1 MMEEDQVN
9 IGIVSYGLC
18 LPDSFETAEE
28 VSVRAGIAVGEVR
41 KLGIERKCRPAK
53 DDQPVAMAVKAAQQ
67 AFAGTE
73 EVRPE
78 EVDVVIWTGEEY
90 KDYVAQTPSIRLQE
104 EVGCSRAWAFDLVG
118 QNVTSI
124 QGIKLARDLISGDET
139 INKVL
144 LAGGTRN
151 VDLVN
156 YANRETHF
164 LLASSASGGALL
176 LKRQHHR
183 NRLITTAFRVDCE
196 MSDEVYVPGG
206 GTEIPFSA
214 DNLDSEIMFYQ
225 VQHPAMVQH
234 YLEQRWTGALSET
247 ARKALS
253 GHSPDY
259 VALRHLSPLERSAVL
274 NGLGVS
280 AERSAALEKWGCH
293 GTNDIILSLDLGL
306 QTGAIQDGFNVV
318 LVTGGI
324 GFTYAAALIR
334 WGGC

>member
-1 MMEEDQVN
+1 MMGEFQLD
-9 IGIVSYGLC
+9 IGIVNYGLY
-18 LPDSFETAEE
+18 LPDGFETAED
-28 VSVRAGIAVGEVR
+28 VSVRAGISVGEVR
-41 KLGIERKCRPAK
+41 RLGIERKCRPAK

-90 KDYVAQTPSIRLQE
+90 KDYIAQTPSIRLQE

-124 QGIKLARDLISGDET
+124 QGIKLAWDLIAGDET
-139 INKVL
+139 INTVL

-151 VDLVN
+151 VDLIN
-156 YANRETHF
+156 YANRDTHF

-176 LKRQHHR
+176 LKRQHRR
-183 NRLITTAFRVDCE
+183 NRLIATAFMVDCV

-206 GTEIPFSA
+206 GTEMPFSE
-214 DNLDSEIMFYQ
+214 DNLDSDIMFYQ
-225 VQHPAMVQH
+225 VQHPEMVRN
-234 YLEQRWTGALSET
+234 YLERCWTGALSET
-247 ARKALS
+247 AGKALS

-259 VALRHLSPLERSAVL
+259 VALRHLPPAERSAVL

-280 AERSAALEKWGCH
+280 PERSAALENWGCH
-293 GTNDIILSLDLGL
+293 GTNDVILSLDLGL
-306 QTGAIQDGFNVV
+306 KSGAIQDGTHV
-318 LVTGGI
+318 LLITGGI

-334 WGGC
+334 WGRC

>member
-1 MMEEDQVN
+1 MEEDQLS
-9 IGIVSYGLC
+9 IGIVSYGLY

-41 KLGIERKCRPAK
+41 GLGIERKCRPAK
-53 DDQPVAMAVKAAQQ
+53 DDQPVAMAVKAAKQ

-90 KDYVAQTPSIRLQE
+90 KDYIAQTPSIRLQE

-124 QGIKLARDLISGDET
+124 QGIKLARDLMAGDET
-139 INKVL
+139 INTVL

-151 VDLVN
+151 VDLVD
-156 YANRETHF
+156 YTNRDTRF

-176 LKRQHHR
+176 LKRHHR
-183 NRLITTAFRVDCE
+183 SNRLVATAFRVDCE

-214 DNLDSEIMFYQ
+214 DNLDSDIMFYQ
-225 VQHPAMVQH
+225 VQHPTMVRN
-234 YLEQRWTGALSET
+234 YLERRWTGALSET
-247 ARKALS
+247 AGKALS
-253 GHSPDY
+253 GYSPDY
-259 VALRHLSPLERSAVL
+259 IALRHLSPLERSAVL
-274 NGLGVS
+274 KGLGVRP
-280 AERSAALEKWGCH
+280 EQSAALEQWGCH
-293 GTNDIILSLDLGL
+293 GTNDVILSLDLGL
-306 QTGAIQDGFNVV
+306 KSGAIQDGFNV
-318 LVTGGI
+318 LLLTGGI

-334 WGGC
+334 WGAA